1 MRKIT
6 DLIVKFRYV
15 FLIIFIL
22 LACLCLYLQTKVNI
36 NDDIM
41 KYLPKS
47 SETKI
52 GNDIM
57 NKEFDKLSTSNL
69 DVMFKG
75 LTKKE
80 KVKTFERLSKVK
92 GVSSVRYDNTNEY
105 NIGDY
110 TLYKLSVDDYS
121 DSKLAK
127 NVYERVKD
135 NFKVDAMSGSIY
147 DENKPLLQLWI
158 VFLAISCALVILIIL
173 SDSWFEPFLFLITI
187 GIAVFINKG
196 TNIMFSSVS
205 SITNAIVAV
214 LQLAL
219 SMDYSIMLSNR
230 FKQEKEKNS
239 NKTEAMK
246 EALYQSFKAISSSS
260 FTTIVGLL
268 ALVFMSFTI
277 GKDLGFILAKGVL
290 LSLISI
296 FFCLPAL
303 LLFFDTFLKTT
314 KKKSFKFKFNKKL
327 SKFSYKNKHALTFT
341 IIGLFLLAFLLKGSV
356 QILYTDIQQD
366 KVGQVFGSNNQIA
379 IVYENSYSDKVNNY
393 LPSLMDDENVS
404 AILSYDMLLERKL
417 SAEELTALAS
427 NFSSSIDI
435 DESLVKLVYY
445 MRFDGQIHD
454 NLSISD
460 LLKTINSNDYLSSY
474 VKNNYSVDLS
484 EIINSLDGVSLN
496 DKLDVKTLSKL
507 LNVDEKELNLLYLFY
522 NANVNYN
529 NEWLLTAEEIFTFI
543 KDTVAEND
551 YLMNFIPNEKRLS
564 LLVSFNKVSNIKN
577 IFVSDKYSRAV
588 LNTTYKQEGKETYEF
603 VKDINKKLGKEK
615 GIYIVGVSP
624 MAYEINKTFN
634 SELNKITLIT
644 IIFIFIVVAFTFK
657 DLIIPFVLVLMIQ
670 CAVYIT
676 MSYISITGGSVYFIA
691 ILIVQAIL
699 MGATIDYAIVFTSY
713 YREGRLT
720 KNVKDSIL
728 YAYNGSIRTIV
739 SSASILIIVTL
750 IVSNFATAIAAKIC
764 ETVSQ
769 GTFCALLL
777 VLLIL
782 PGVLATCD
790 KLICRGEKYNNID
803 KK

>member
-6 DLIVKFRYV
+6 DFIVKFRYV
-15 FLIIFIL
+15 FLVLFIC
-22 LACLCLYLQTKVNI
+22 LACFCLYLQTKVNI

-41 KYLPKS
+41 KYLPKN

-57 NKEFDKLSTSNL
+57 NEEFSKLSTSNL

-80 KVKTFERLSKVK
+80 KRQTYEKLSNVK
-92 GVSSVRYDNTNEY
+92 GVSSVKFDTTDEF

-110 TLYKLSVDDYS
+110 TLYKISVDDYS

-127 NVYERVKD
+127 SVYERINE
-135 NFKVDAMSGSIY
+135 NFKVEAMSGSIY

-158 VFLAISCALVILIIL
+158 VFLAIACALIILIIL
-173 SDSWFEPFLFLITI
+173 SDSWFEPFLFLISI

-230 FKQEKEKNS
+230 FKQEKEKTD
-239 NKTEAMK
+239 NKVEAMK

-260 FTTIVGLL
+260 LTTIVGLL

-314 KKKSFKFKFNKKL
+314 KKKSFKFKFNRKL
-327 SKFSYKNKHALTFT
+327 SKISYNHRHGLTFT
-341 IIGLFLLAFLLKGSV
+341 IIGLFALAFMLKGSV

-379 IVYENSYSDKVNNY
+379 IVYENKYSDKVNSY
-393 LPSLMDDENVS
+393 LPSLFDDENVS
-404 AILSYDMLLERKL
+404 AVLSYDMLLERKL
-417 SAEELTALAS
+417 SASELTGLAS

-445 MRFDGQIHD
+445 MKFDGTVHD
-454 NLSISD
+454 NLSIND
-460 LLKTINSNDYLSSY
+460 LIKTINSNDYLSTY
-474 VKNNYSVDLS
+474 VKKNYKISIADLTS
-484 EIINSLDGVSLN
+484 KLNGIGLN
-496 DKLDVKTLSKL
+496 DKIDVKTLSKV
-507 LNVDEKELNLLYLFY
+507 LNIEEKDLNLLYLFF
-522 NANVNYN
+522 NSNINYN
-529 NEWLLTAEEIFTFI
+529 NDWSLTAEELFLFI
-543 KDTVAEND
+543 KDNVAENE
-551 YLMNFIPNEKRLS
+551 YLTKFIPNDKKVS

-603 VKDINKKLGKEK
+603 VKKLKENIGSED

-644 IIFIFIVVAFTFK
+644 IVLIFIVVAFTFK
-657 DLIIPFVLVLMIQ
+657 SADIPFVDLL
-670 CAVYIT
+670 
-676 MSYISITGGSVYFIA
+676 
-691 ILIVQAIL
+691 
-699 MGATIDYAIVFTSY
+699 
-713 YREGRLT
+713 
-720 KNVKDSIL
+720 
-728 YAYNGSIRTIV
+728 NGDEIEYL
-739 SSASILIIVTL
+739 SAL
-750 IVSNFATAIAAKIC
+750 
-764 ETVSQ
+764 
-769 GTFCALLL
+769 
-777 VLLIL
+777 
-782 PGVLATCD
+782 
-790 KLICRGEKYNNID
+790 
-803 KK
+803 

>member
-1 MRKIT
+1 MKKIT
-6 DLIVKFRYV
+6 DFIVKFRYP
-15 FLIIFIL
+15 FLVIFIL
-22 LACLCLYLQTKVNI
+22 LACICLYLQTRVNI

-57 NKEFDKLSTSNL
+57 NDEFAKLSTSNL

-80 KVKTFERLSKVK
+80 KKETFNKLSQVR
-92 GVSSVRYDNTNEY
+92 GVSSVRYDDSDEFNV
-105 NIGDY
+105 GDY
-110 TLYKLSVDDYS
+110 TLYKISVDDYS

-127 NVYERVKD
+127 SVYNRIND
-135 NFKVDAMSGSIY
+135 NFKVEAMSGSIY

-158 VFLAISCALVILIIL
+158 VFFAISCAMLILIIL
-173 SDSWFEPFLFLITI
+173 SESWFEPFLFLVSI

-230 FKQEKEKNS
+230 FKQEKEKTD
-239 NKTEAMK
+239 NKVEAMK

-260 FTTIVGLL
+260 VTTIVGLL

-277 GKDLGFILAKGVL
+277 GRDLGFVLAKGVL

-296 FFCLPAL
+296 FCCLPAL
-303 LLFFDTFLKTT
+303 LLLFDNFMKKT
-314 KKKSFKFKFNKKL
+314 KKKSFKFRFNRKL
-327 SKFSYKNKHALTFT
+327 AKISFKHKYIQT
-341 IIGLFLLAFLLKGSV
+341 IVIVILFVVAFLLKGSV

-379 IVYENSYSDKVNNY
+379 IVYENKYSDEVNKY
-393 LPSLMDDENVS
+393 LPSLNSDENIS
-404 AILSYDMLLERKL
+404 AVLSYDLLLEKK
-417 SAEELTALAS
+417 LTAKELSNLAS

-445 MRFDGQIHD
+445 MKFDGKVHD
-454 NLSISD
+454 NLSVND
-460 LLKTINSNDYLSSY
+460 LIKTINSNDYLSSY
-474 VKNNYSVDLS
+474 VKNNYS
-484 EIINSLDGVSLN
+484 INMSSVISKFGTNRLN
-496 DKLDVKTLSKL
+496 EKMDVKTLASY
-507 LNVDEKELNLLYLFY
+507 LNIDEKDLNLLYLFY
-522 NANVNYN
+522 NSSINYN
-529 NEWLLTAEEIFTFI
+529 ENWSLTAEELFLFI
-543 KDTVAEND
+543 KDNLADNE
-551 YLMNFIPNEKRLS
+551 YLTKFIPDDKKVS
-564 LLVSFNKVSNIKN
+564 LLISFNKVSNIKN
-577 IFVSDKYSRAV
+577 IFISDKYSRAV
-588 LNTTYKQEGKETYEF
+588 LNTTYKLEGKETYDF
-603 VKDINKKLGKEK
+603 VKKIKSEIGNNE
-615 GIYIVGVSP
+615 GIYVVGKSP
-624 MAYEINKTFN
+624 MAYEINQTFN
-634 SELNKITLIT
+634 KELNKITLIT
-644 IIFIFIVVAFTFK
+644 ILFIFIVVAFTFK

-676 MSYISITGGSVYFIA
+676 MSFISLTGGSVYFIA
-691 ILIVQAIL
+691 LLIVQAIL

-750 IVSNFATAIAAKIC
+750 IVSRFATAIAAKIC

-769 GTFCALLL
+769 GTLCATIL
-777 VLLIL
+777 VLLVL

-790 KLICRGEKYNNID
+790 KLICRGSKYNNE